1 MLLPAP
7 TLEPALDLTVFVA
20 APIEAGEITGLNSR
34 GKRRIIPITGGA
46 VSGAMMANDER
57 SVKTQLDDTNTD
69 FKITSALLEHEDL
82 KKQTNITGVSVNGNV
97 LMIGQAPNSMLRD
110 KAVKVVQDLKLGG
123 KIHNQIR
130 IGNPTS
136 FTTRSNDTW
145 VTTKVKGRMLNE
157 KELDVTRIKVITENG
172 EVFLLGL
179 IHRSQA
185 ELAVDIARHTA
196 GVRKVVKV
204 FEYIE

>member
-1 MLLPAP
+1 MNRLFVVSVFALL
-7 TLEPALDLTVFVA
+7 LQGC
-20 APIEAGEITGLNSR
+20 AGAVMV
-34 GKRRIIPITGGA
+34 GA
-46 VSGAMMANDER
+46 VSGAKMANDER
-57 SVKTQLDDTNTD
+57 SMSTQISDTNAD
-69 FKITSALLEHEDL
+69 FTIASALSKYDDL
-82 KKQTNITGVSVNGNV
+82 NNQTNIAAVVMNNNV

-110 KAVKVVQDLKLGG
+110 KAITVVQDLQIGG

-130 IGNPTS
+130 IGTPTS

-157 KELDVTRIKVITENG
+157 KSLDITRIKVVTENG

-179 IHRSQA
+179 IDRKQA
-185 ELAVDIARHTA
+185 DLAVEIARNTA

-204 FEYIE
+204 FEYTER

>member
-1 MLLPAP
+1 MRYAAPLLMVCMLLQGC
-7 TLEPALDLTVFVA
+7 
-20 APIEAGEITGLNSR
+20 AGAVMV
-34 GKRRIIPITGGA
+34 GA

-69 FKITSALLEHEDL
+69 FKITSGLLEHEDL

>member
-1 MLLPAP
+1 MRYTLILL
-7 TLEPALDLTVFVA
+7 TLALLQGCA
-20 APIEAGEITGLNSR
+20 
-34 GKRRIIPITGGA
+34 GA
-46 VSGAMMANDER
+46 VVVGAFSGAKMANDER
-57 SVKTQLDDTNTD
+57 SVGTQLSDTNAD
-69 FKITSALLEHEDL
+69 FQISSALAKHDDISS
-82 KKQTNITGVSVNGNV
+82 QTNITAVVMNNNV
-97 LMIGQAPNSMLRD
+97 LMIGQSPNSMLRD
-110 KAVKVVQDLKLGG
+110 KAVNTVQGLQLGG

-157 KELDVTRIKVITENG
+157 NGVDVTRIKVVTENG

-179 IHRSQA
+179 VDQKQA
-185 ELAVDIARHTA
+185 ELAVDIARNTA

-204 FEYIE
+204 FEYVEVSKD

>member
-1 MLLPAP
+1 MRYALILL
-7 TLEPALDLTVFVA
+7 TLALLQGC
-20 APIEAGEITGLNSR
+20 AGAVVL
-34 GKRRIIPITGGA
+34 GA
-46 VSGAMMANDER
+46 VSGAKMANDER
-57 SVKTQLDDTNTD
+57 SVGTQLSDTNAD
-69 FKITSALLEHEDL
+69 FQISSALSKHDDISN
-82 KKQTNITGVSVNGNV
+82 QTNITAVVMNNNV
-97 LMIGQAPNSMLRD
+97 LMIGQSPNSMLRD
-110 KAVKVVQDLKLGG
+110 KAINTVQGLQLGG

-157 KELDVTRIKVITENG
+157 NGIDVTRIKVITENG

-179 IHRSQA
+179 VDRKQA
-185 ELAVDIARHTA
+185 DLAVDIARNTA

-204 FEYIE
+204 FEYVEASKD

>member
-1 MLLPAP
+1 MIKLIAIISVLALLQGC
-7 TLEPALDLTVFVA
+7 
-20 APIEAGEITGLNSR
+20 AGAVMIGAV
-34 GKRRIIPITGGA
+34 GGA
-46 VSGAMMANDER
+46 KMANDER
-57 SVKTQLDDTNTD
+57 SMSTQISDTNAD
-69 FKITSALLEHEDL
+69 FEIISALSKHDDL
-82 KKQTNITGVSVNGNV
+82 KKQTNITGVVMNKNV

-110 KAVKVVQDLKLGG
+110 KAIKTVQALNIGG

-157 KELDVTRIKVITENG
+157 KSLDITRIKVITENG

-179 IHRSQA
+179 VERSQA
-185 ELAVDIARHTA
+185 DIAVDIARNTA
-196 GVRKVVKV
+196 GVRKVIKV
-204 FEYIE
+204 FEYVEPKED

>member
-1 MLLPAP
+1 MKYALILL
-7 TLEPALDLTVFVA
+7 TLALLQGC
-20 APIEAGEITGLNSR
+20 AGAVVL
-34 GKRRIIPITGGA
+34 GA
-46 VSGAMMANDER
+46 VSGAKMANDER
-57 SVKTQLDDTNTD
+57 SVGTQLSDTNAD
-69 FKITSALLEHEDL
+69 FQISSALSKHNDISN
-82 KKQTNITGVSVNGNV
+82 QTNITAVVMNNNV
-97 LMIGQAPNSMLRD
+97 LMIGQSPNSMLRD
-110 KAVKVVQDLKLGG
+110 KAINAVQGLQLGG

-157 KELDVTRIKVITENG
+157 NGIDVTRIKVITENG

-179 IHRSQA
+179 VDRKQA
-185 ELAVDIARHTA
+185 DLAVDIARNTA

-204 FEYIE
+204 FEYVDVSKD

>member
-1 MLLPAP
+1 MRYTLILL
-7 TLEPALDLTVFVA
+7 TLALLQGCA
-20 APIEAGEITGLNSR
+20 
-34 GKRRIIPITGGA
+34 GA
-46 VSGAMMANDER
+46 VVVGAFSGAKMANDER
-57 SVKTQLDDTNTD
+57 SVGTQLSDTNAD
-69 FKITSALLEHEDL
+69 FQISSALAKHDDISS
-82 KKQTNITGVSVNGNV
+82 QTNITAVVMNNNV
-97 LMIGQAPNSMLRD
+97 LMIGQSPNSMLRD
-110 KAVKVVQDLKLGG
+110 KAVNTVQGLQLGG

-157 KELDVTRIKVITENG
+157 NGVDVTRIKVVTENG

-179 IHRSQA
+179 VDQKQA
-185 ELAVDIARHTA
+185 DLAVDIARNTA

-204 FEYIE
+204 FEYVEVSKD

>member
-1 MLLPAP
+1 MRYALILL
-7 TLEPALDLTVFVA
+7 TLALLQGC
-20 APIEAGEITGLNSR
+20 AGAVVLGAV
-34 GKRRIIPITGGA
+34 GGA
-46 VSGAMMANDER
+46 KMANDER
-57 SVKTQLDDTNTD
+57 SVGTQLSDTNAD
-69 FKITSALLEHEDL
+69 FQISNALSKHDDISN
-82 KKQTNITGVSVNGNV
+82 QTNITAVVMNNNV
-97 LMIGQAPNSMLRD
+97 LMIGQSPNSMLRD
-110 KAVKVVQDLKLGG
+110 KAINTVQGLQLGG

-157 KELDVTRIKVITENG
+157 NGIDVTRIKVITENG

-179 IHRSQA
+179 VDRKQA
-185 ELAVDIARHTA
+185 DLAVDIARNTA

-204 FEYIE
+204 FEYVDVSKD

>member
-1 MLLPAP
+1 MITRLLVISV
-7 TLEPALDLTVFVA
+7 LALLQGC
-20 APIEAGEITGLNSR
+20 AGAVMV
-34 GKRRIIPITGGA
+34 GA
-46 VSGAMMANDER
+46 VSGAKMANDER
-57 SVKTQLDDTNTD
+57 SMSTQISDTNAD
-69 FKITSALLEHEDL
+69 FTIASALSKHDDL
-82 KKQTNITGVSVNGNV
+82 NNQTNIAAVVMNSNV

-110 KAVKVVQDLKLGG
+110 KAIRVVQELEIGG

-130 IGNPTS
+130 IGTPTS

-157 KELDVTRIKVITENG
+157 KSLDITRIKVVTENG

-179 IHRSQA
+179 IDRKQA
-185 ELAVDIARHTA
+185 DLAVEIARNTA

-204 FEYIE
+204 FEYIEPET